1 MGFTRK
7 IQLVSLLI
15 VLLPLIFAT
24 AIVTYIARNEL
35 FSEAEA
41 RLVAVREIKQ
51 RQITA
56 MFQDFSDNLEVF
68 GAVVRSQPNLQSV
81 SALDN
86 TFKEMNRSLGFY
98 DLFIIHEDGTVIY
111 TAAKEADLGTNLVSG
126 PYQTSGLAQ
135 LYRKALGSPETVML
149 QDFSA
154 YAPSNN
160 QPAAFIG
167 ETFLMGSQRV
177 VVAAQVSIDK
187 INRVMQIREGM
198 GQTGETYLI
207 GSDNLMRSDSFL
219 DPNHR
224 TVIAS
229 FKGSV
234 AQNGVDTAAVKAA
247 LAGQSGIMQL
257 NDYNDN
263 PVISAY
269 APVSELGLR
278 WGLMAEIDVSE
289 IAAPAYRMLFVGLSI
304 CLCAL
309 ILAIAAA
316 RLVTSFVLKPLGGE
330 PEAMC
335 SLTSMIASGDLTHQ
349 LSHVQTDNH
358 LMSWLAR
365 MQSKLKEI
373 ISQLVGVGIELESA
387 AEQNSAAMTQAD
399 SSIQM
404 QARETDM
411 LATAVEEMSY
421 AAAEISANTQHS
433 SDEVAACTQSS
444 EVLTANLA
452 STRQSLKTTLTSFAA
467 IHAQVGT
474 LEADS
479 QKIGSVLAVINA
491 IAEQTNLL
499 SLNAAIEAA
508 RAGEHG
514 RGFAVV
520 ADEVRQLAVKVQ
532 LATQDIGQVLQGIQ
546 QQSGVL
552 AQHSVTCSD
561 EATKTAADAEG
572 MAHAVE
578 DIALRL
584 ETLRSLM
591 MQTATAAEEQTTV
604 SATIAQGIAGLSV
617 AAEENSAAISQV
629 AASTR
634 SLLGLA
640 NQLGLTTAQF
650 KV

>member
-7 IQLVSLLI
+7 IQLISLLI
-15 VLLPLIFAT
+15 VLLPLILAT

-51 RQITA
+51 RQIVS
-56 MFQDFSDNLEVF
+56 MFQGFSENLQVF
-68 GAVVRSQPNLQSV
+68 AAVVRSQPNPQALT
-81 SALDN
+81 ALDK

-98 DLFIIHEDGTVIY
+98 DLFIIHEDGTVFY
-111 TAAKEADLGTNLVSG
+111 TAAKEADLGTNLVNG
-126 PYQTSGLAQ
+126 PYQSSGLAQ
-135 LYRKALGSPETVML
+135 LYRKALGSPEMVIL
-149 QDFSA
+149 QDFSP
-154 YAPSNN
+154 YAASNN
-160 QPAAFIG
+160 QPAGFIG
-167 ETFLMGSQRV
+167 ESIQIGEQRF
-177 VVAAQVSIDK
+177 VVAAQVSIDR

-207 GSDNLMRSDSFL
+207 GPDNLMRSDSFL
-219 DPNHR
+219 DPKNR
-224 TVIAS
+224 TVVAS
-229 FKGSV
+229 FMGSV
-234 AQNGVDTAAVKAA
+234 TQNGVDTAAVKEA
-247 LAGQSGIMQL
+247 LAGRSGVMQL

-269 APVSELGLR
+269 APVSELGLH

-289 IAAPAYRMLFVGLSI
+289 ITAPAYHMLYVGLSI
-304 CLCAL
+304 CLAAL
-309 ILAIAAA
+309 VLAMAAA
-316 RLVTSFVLKPLGGE
+316 KLVTCFVLKPLGGE
-330 PEAMC
+330 PEDMC
-335 SLTSMIASGDLTHQ
+335 SLTSMIASGDLTHH
-349 LSHVQTDNH
+349 LPHVQTDNH

-365 MQSKLKEI
+365 MQTKLKEV
-373 ISQLVGVGIELESA
+373 ISQLVGVGHELENA

-399 SSIQM
+399 CSIQM

-421 AAAEISANTQHS
+421 AAAEISTNTQHS
-433 SDEVAACTQSS
+433 SDEVAACARSS
-444 EVLTANLA
+444 DVLTANLA
-452 STRQSLKTTLTSFAA
+452 STRSSLKTTLASFAA
-467 IHAQVGT
+467 IHAQVGS
-474 LEADS
+474 LETDS
-479 QKIGSVLAVINA
+479 QKIGSVLAVINS

-532 LATQDIGQVLQGIQ
+532 LATQDIGRVLQGIQ
-546 QQSGVL
+546 HQSVVL
-552 AQHSVTCSD
+552 AEHSVTCSN
-561 EATKTAADAEG
+561 EATKTAIDAEG
-572 MAHAVE
+572 MSLAVE
-578 DIALRL
+578 DIAERL
-584 ETLRSLM
+584 ETLRALM

-640 NQLGLTTAQF
+640 NQLGVTTAQF

>member
-7 IQLVSLLI
+7 IQLISLLI

-24 AIVTYIARNEL
+24 AIVTYIARDEL
-35 FSEAEA
+35 FAEA
-41 RLVAVREIKQ
+41 QSRLVAVREIKQ
-51 RQITA
+51 RQIVS
-56 MFQDFSDNLEVF
+56 MFQDFSDNLQ
-68 GAVVRSQPNLQSV
+68 AVSAVIASQKNLDTLTDIDQTLQS
-81 SALDN
+81 LN
-86 TFKEMNRSLGFY
+86 KSLGFY
-98 DLFIIHEDGTVIY
+98 DLFIIRDDGTVLY
-111 TAAKEADLGTNLVSG
+111 TVEKESDFGTNLRTG
-126 PYQTSGLAQ
+126 PFHDSGLAQ
-135 LYRKALGSPETVML
+135 LFNKALGSAGTVLL

-154 YAPSNN
+154 YAPSNG

-167 ETFLMGSQRV
+167 QSIQFNQQRL
-177 VVAAQVSIDK
+177 VVAAQVSIDR

-198 GQTGETYLI
+198 GQSGETYLI
-207 GSDNLMRSDSFL
+207 GPNNRMRSDSFL
-219 DPNHR
+219 DPVNR
-224 TVIAS
+224 TVTAS
-229 FKGSV
+229 FAGTV
-234 AQNGVDTAAVKAA
+234 AQNGVDTQAVKEA
-247 LAGQSGIMQL
+247 LAGKTGVMQV
-257 NDYNDN
+257 NDYNNN
-263 PVISAY
+263 PVLSAY
-269 APVSELGLR
+269 SPVVELGLR

-289 IAAPAYRMLFVGLSI
+289 IAAPAYRMLFIGLSV
-304 CLCAL
+304 CVAAL
-309 ILAIAAA
+309 VLAFSAAK
-316 RLVTSFVLKPLGGE
+316 LVTGFVLKPLGGE
-330 PEAMC
+330 PEDMC
-335 SLTSMIASGDLTHQ
+335 NLTSMIASGDLTHH
-349 LSHVQTDNH
+349 LPHIQTDNH

-365 MQSKLKEI
+365 MQTKLKEI
-373 ISQLVGVGIELESA
+373 ISQLVGVGHELESA
-387 AEQNSAAMTQAD
+387 AE
-399 SSIQM
+399 
-404 QARETDM
+404 
-411 LATAVEEMSY
+411 
-421 AAAEISANTQHS
+421 ISTNTMRS
-433 SDEVAACTQSS
+433 SDEVSACTHSS
-444 EVLTANLA
+444 EILSQNLA
-452 STRQSLKTTLTSFAA
+452 STRKSLKVTLNSFAT
-467 IHAQVGT
+467 IHQQVGS

-532 LATQDIGQVLQGIQ
+532 LATQDIGQVLKGIQ

-552 AQHSVTCSD
+552 ALHSVTCST
-561 EATKTAADAEG
+561 EASKTAEDADG
-572 MAHAVE
+572 MQAAVD

-584 ETLRSLM
+584 ETLKALM
-591 MQTATAAEEQTTV
+591 IQTATAAEEQTTV

>member
-7 IQLVSLLI
+7 IQLISLLI

-24 AIVTYIARNEL
+24 AIVTYIARDEL
-35 FSEAEA
+35 FAEA
-41 RLVAVREIKQ
+41 QSRLVAVREIKQ
-51 RQITA
+51 RQIVG
-56 MFQDFSDNLEVF
+56 MFQDFSDNLQ
-68 GAVVRSQPNLQSV
+68 AVSAVIASQKSLDTLTDIDQTLQS
-81 SALDN
+81 LN
-86 TFKEMNRSLGFY
+86 KSLGFY
-98 DLFIIHEDGTVIY
+98 DLFIISDDGTVLY
-111 TAAKEADLGTNLVSG
+111 TVAKESDFGTNLRTG
-126 PYQTSGLAQ
+126 PFHDSGLAQ
-135 LYRKALGSPETVML
+135 LFNKALGSAGTVLL

-154 YAPSNN
+154 YAPSNG

-167 ETFLMGSQRV
+167 QSIQFNQQRL
-177 VVAAQVSIDK
+177 VVAAQVSIDR

-198 GQTGETYLI
+198 GQSGETYLI
-207 GSDNLMRSDSFL
+207 GPNNRMRSDSFL
-219 DPNHR
+219 DPINR
-224 TVIAS
+224 TVTAS
-229 FKGSV
+229 FAGTV
-234 AQNGVDTAAVKAA
+234 AQNGVDTLAVKEA
-247 LAGQSGIMQL
+247 LAGKSGVMQV
-257 NDYNDN
+257 NDYNNN
-263 PVISAY
+263 PVLSAY
-269 APVSELGLR
+269 SPVVELGLR

-289 IAAPAYRMLFVGLSI
+289 IAAPAYRMMFIGLSV
-304 CLCAL
+304 C
-309 ILAIAAA
+309 AAA
-316 RLVTSFVLKPLGGE
+316 LVLAFAAAKLVTGFVLKPLGGE
-330 PEAMC
+330 PEDMC
-335 SLTSMIASGDLTHQ
+335 NLTSMIASGDLTHN
-349 LSHVQTDNH
+349 LPHVQTDNH

-365 MQSKLKEI
+365 MQTKLKEI
-373 ISQLVGVGIELESA
+373 ISQLVGVGHELESA

-399 SSIQM
+399 CSIQM
-404 QARETDM
+404 QAKETDM

-421 AAAEISANTQHS
+421 AAAEISTNTMRS
-433 SDEVAACTQSS
+433 SDEVSACTHSS
-444 EVLTANLA
+444 EILSQNLA
-452 STRQSLKTTLTSFAA
+452 STRKSLKVTLSSFAT
-467 IHAQVGT
+467 IHQQVGS

-532 LATQDIGQVLQGIQ
+532 LATQDIGQVLKGIQ

-552 AQHSVTCSD
+552 ASHSVTCST
-561 EATKTAADAEG
+561 EASKTAEDADG
-572 MAHAVE
+572 MQTAVD

-584 ETLRSLM
+584 ETLKALM
-591 MQTATAAEEQTTV
+591 IQTATAAEEQTTV

>member
-7 IQLVSLLI
+7 IQLISLLI

-24 AIVTYIARNEL
+24 AIVTYIARDEL
-35 FSEAEA
+35 FAEA
-41 RLVAVREIKQ
+41 QSRLVAVREIKQ
-51 RQITA
+51 RQIVG
-56 MFQDFSDNLEVF
+56 MFQDFSDNLQ
-68 GAVVRSQPNLQSV
+68 AV
-81 SALDN
+81 SAVIASQKSLDTISDLDETLKSLN
-86 TFKEMNRSLGFY
+86 KSLGFY
-98 DLFIIHEDGTVIY
+98 DLFIIRDDGTVYY
-111 TAAKEADLGTNLVSG
+111 TAAKESDFGTNLRTG
-126 PYQTSGLAQ
+126 PYHDSGLAQ
-135 LYRKALGSPETVML
+135 LFNKALGSTGTVLL

-154 YAPSNN
+154 YAPSNG

-167 ETFLMGSQRV
+167 QSIQFNQQRL
-177 VVAAQVSIDK
+177 VVAAQVSIDR

-198 GQTGETYLI
+198 GQSGETYLI
-207 GSDNLMRSDSFL
+207 GPNNRMRSDSFL
-219 DPNHR
+219 DPNNR
-224 TVIAS
+224 TVTAS
-229 FKGSV
+229 FAGTV
-234 AQNGVDTAAVKAA
+234 AQNGVDTPAVKEA
-247 LAGQSGIMQL
+247 LAGKTGVMQV
-257 NDYNDN
+257 NDYNHN
-263 PVISAY
+263 PVLSAY
-269 APVSELGLR
+269 SPVVELGLR

-289 IAAPAYRMLFVGLSI
+289 IAAPAYRMLFIGLFV
-304 CLCAL
+304 CVAAL
-309 ILAIAAA
+309 VLAFAAA
-316 RLVTSFVLKPLGGE
+316 KLVTGFVLKPLGGE
-330 PEAMC
+330 PEDMC
-335 SLTSMIASGDLTHQ
+335 NLTSMIASGDLTHN
-349 LSHVQTDNH
+349 LPHVQTDNH

-365 MQSKLKEI
+365 MQTKLKEI
-373 ISQLVGVGIELESA
+373 ISQLVGVGHELESA

-399 SSIQM
+399 CSIQM
-404 QARETDM
+404 QAKETDM

-421 AAAEISANTQHS
+421 ADAEISTNTLKS
-433 SDEVAACTQSS
+433 SDEVSACTHSS
-444 EVLTANLA
+444 EILSQNLA
-452 STRQSLKTTLTSFAA
+452 STRKSLKVTLSSFAT
-467 IHAQVGT
+467 IHQQVGS

-532 LATQDIGQVLQGIQ
+532 LATQDIGQVLKGIQ

-552 AQHSVTCSD
+552 ALHSVTCTT
-561 EATKTAADAEG
+561 EASKTAEDADG
-572 MAHAVE
+572 MQAAVD

-584 ETLRSLM
+584 ETLKALM
-591 MQTATAAEEQTTV
+591 IQTATAAEEQTTV

>member
-7 IQLVSLLI
+7 IQLISLLI
-15 VLLPLIFAT
+15 VLLPLIVAT
-24 AIVTYIARNEL
+24 AIVTYLARNEL
-35 FSEAEA
+35 FTEAQS
-41 RLVAVREIKQ
+41 RLIAVREIKQ
-51 RQITA
+51 RQISD
-56 MFQDFSDNLEVF
+56 MFQDFSY
-68 GAVVRSQPNLQSV
+68 NLQSV
-81 SALDN
+81 SAVIASQPNLDSVSGLDPTLKSLN
-86 TFKEMNRSLGFY
+86 KLLGFY
-98 DLFIIHEDGTVIY
+98 DLFIIRDDGSVFY
-111 TAAKEADLGTNLVSG
+111 SVAKEPDYGTNLRTG
-126 PYQTSGLAQ
+126 PYRTSGLAQ
-135 LYRKALGSPETVML
+135 LFERALASSEAVLL

-154 YAPSNN
+154 YEPSNG

-167 ETFLMGSQRV
+167 QAIQYNQQRI
-177 VVAAQVSIDK
+177 VVAAQVSIER

-198 GQTGETYLI
+198 GDTGETYLI
-207 GSDNLMRSDSFL
+207 GPDNRMRSDSFL
-219 DPNHR
+219 DPVKR
-224 TVIAS
+224 TVTAS
-229 FKGSV
+229 FAGSV
-234 AQNGVDTAAVKAA
+234 AHNGVDTLAVKAA
-247 LAGQSGIMQL
+247 LAGEEGVMQL
-257 NDYNDN
+257 YDYNGHLVVSAYS
-263 PVISAY
+263 PVI
-269 APVSELGLR
+269 EMGLK

-289 IAAPAYRMLFVGLSI
+289 IAAPAYRMLYIGLTICVLSI
-304 CLCAL
+304 V
-309 ILAIAAA
+309 LAIAAA
-316 RLVTSFVLKPLGGE
+316 KWVTRFVLTPLGGE
-330 PEAMC
+330 PEDMC
-335 SLTSMIASGDLTHQ
+335 QLTSMIASGDLTHS
-349 LSHVQTDNH
+349 LPHGHSDNH

-365 MQSKLKEI
+365 MQTKLKEI
-373 ISQLVGVGIELESA
+373 ISQLVGVGHELESA

-399 SSIQM
+399 CSIQM
-404 QARETDM
+404 QAKETDM

-421 AAAEISANTQHS
+421 AAAEISANTMKS
-433 SDEVAACTQSS
+433 SDEVSACTHSS
-444 EVLTANLA
+444 GILSQNLA
-452 STRQSLKTTLTSFAA
+452 STRQSLKITLDSFAT
-467 IHAQVGT
+467 IHQQVGS

-532 LATQDIGQVLQGIQ
+532 LATQDIGQVLKGIQ

-552 AQHSVTCSD
+552 AQHSVTCTT
-561 EATKTAADAEG
+561 EASKTAEDADG
-572 MAHAVE
+572 MQTAVH
-578 DIALRL
+578 DIAQRL
-584 ETLRSLM
+584 DTLRALM
-591 MQTATAAEEQTTV
+591 IQTATAAEEQTTV